1 VIQNRASV
9 LDHLKDQSLDGY
21 LPQRRGFMQIAYQ
34 LSTQNPEVVHV
45 FSDGFPGQPEVDQVF
60 QKGPEIGHH
69 FFSRHQVCGQAHP
82 ASGPLAE
89 VFTVVVDASRG
100 GLL

>member
-1 VIQNRASV
+1 
-9 LDHLKDQSLDGY
+9 
-21 LPQRRGFMQIAYQ
+21 MQIADQ

-45 FSDGFPGQPEVDQVF
+45 FSDGFPGQPNVDQVF

-69 FFSRHQVCGQAHP
+69 FFSRHQVFGQAHP
-82 ASGPLAE
+82 ASRPLGK

-100 GLL
+100 GRL